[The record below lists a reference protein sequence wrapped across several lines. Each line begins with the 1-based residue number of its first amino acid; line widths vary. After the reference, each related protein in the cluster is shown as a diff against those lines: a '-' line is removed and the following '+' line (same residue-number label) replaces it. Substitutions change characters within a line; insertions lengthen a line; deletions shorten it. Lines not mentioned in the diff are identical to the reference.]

1 MIAGLTGSIATGKS
15 TVSALFDKL
24 GAVII
29 DADKIVRQVQQPGEK
44 AWQEI
49 VEAFGEEILLPTG
62 ELDRAKLGSLVFGN
76 AENRARLNEIVHP
89 RVREERDRQT
99 QEAKRR
105 DPNAIIIWDIPLLIE
120 TGMHKQVE
128 KTIVVYVDA
137 KTQLARLLSRD
148 ELSEEG
154 ARQRIAAQ
162 MPIEEKKPYA
172 DFLIDNRGTV
182 EETQAQVHAIWEELK
197 ALQERA
203 SRAAEEL
210 AE

>member
-15 TVSALFDKL
+15 TVSTYFAAL

-29 DADKIVRQVQQPGEK
+29 DADKIVRQVQQPGER

-49 VEAFGEEILLPTG
+49 VAAFGEGILLPNS

-76 AENRARLNEIVHP
+76 EENRQRLNGIVHP

-99 QEAKRR
+99 QAALTENPR
-105 DPNAIIIWDIPLLIE
+105 AIIIWDVPLLIE
-120 TGMHKQVE
+120 TQMYKQVD

-137 KTQLARLLSRD
+137 ETQLARLLSRD
-148 ELSEEG
+148 ELSEEA

-162 MPIEEKKPYA
+162 MPIEEKRQYA
-172 DFLIDNRGTV
+172 DFLIDNRGTL
-182 EETQAQVHAIWEELK
+182 EETQAQVRAVWAH
-197 ALQERA
+197 LQG
-203 SRAAEEL
+203 AAEEL

>member
-15 TVSALFDKL
+15 TVSTYFAAL

-29 DADKIVRQVQQPGEK
+29 DADKIVRQVQQPGER

-49 VEAFGEEILLPTG
+49 VEAFGEGILLPNS

-76 AENRARLNEIVHP
+76 EENRQRLNGIVHP

-99 QEAKRR
+99 QAALAENPR
-105 DPNAIIIWDIPLLIE
+105 AIIIWDVPLLIE
-120 TGMHKQVE
+120 TQMYKQVD

-137 KTQLARLLSRD
+137 ETQLARLLSRD
-148 ELSEEG
+148 ELSEEA

-162 MPIEEKKPYA
+162 MPIEEKRQYA
-172 DFLIDNRGTV
+172 DFLIDNRGTL
-182 EETQAQVHAIWEELK
+182 EETQAQVRAVW
-197 ALQERA
+197 ANLQG
-203 SRAAEEL
+203 AAEEL